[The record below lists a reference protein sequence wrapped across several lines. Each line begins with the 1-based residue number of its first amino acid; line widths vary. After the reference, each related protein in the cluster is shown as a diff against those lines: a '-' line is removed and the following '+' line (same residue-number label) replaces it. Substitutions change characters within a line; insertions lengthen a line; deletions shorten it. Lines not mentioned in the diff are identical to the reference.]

1 MNKKEII
8 EQLKANGQRLTRIKS
23 RIIDLFIEK
32 NQFMDASCIYNLINE
47 EADLSTVYRNL
58 EALYDANILDIL
70 YKDDKRWFKL
80 YETETVK
87 HYVVCENCSA
97 KKELDFCP
105 FLHIPNEIE
114 GYVIKSHSFEL
125 IGVCPRCKL
134 K

>member
-1 MNKKEII
+1 MKKKEIL
-8 EQLKANGQRLTRIKS
+8 EKLKANGQRLTRIKS
-23 RIIDLFIEK
+23 RIIDLFIE
-32 NQFMDASCIYNLINE
+32 NNHFMDAAYIYSLINE

-87 HYVVCENCSA
+87 HYVICEKCSA

-105 FLHIPNEIE
+105 FLHIPGEIE
-114 GYVIKSHSFEL
+114 GYDIKSHNFEL
-125 IGVCPRCKL
+125 IGICPKCKG